1 MSEEVQDDGSR
12 NSASL
17 DESDASGAECATL
30 DASTNISQTTI
41 SQCTMCRSPKSV
53 VNEDIF
59 RLQDGASALPTQEI
73 CGAEAVT
80 ERLKPLRISSPQ
92 GASASSVAKW
102 PCPTC
107 TYDNWPRSLKCAMC
121 GSSNPAAPP
130 APPAPPAAP
139 PAPPAH
145 PPPAY
150 TPHPAHPALG
160 INDICNS
167 QSASIHEL
175 DAGARRSKRR
185 NNTDWIWLQACLGV
199 VEGDARC
206 VETYLSGGGDPAR
219 ALTHAE
225 VALLNRASAFD
236 AGHTLVHLAIRFQ
249 RQEILSTLLSRIS
262 GGGPGLKR
270 SPSYIAP
277 DLASAIRRHIA
288 STVRYKKGGFPVRYI
303 GEFSTFYLPAEISEL
318 PAAIQEQLFSELLDR
333 EAQATLEG
341 ARPPLLNWR
350 GSRLYALW
358 NRSAGD
364 CLPDA
369 LCQAAWGVADR
380 HNTLRAALHDAL
392 QQRAL
397 YARWAAWER
406 AQAARLQYAPSEA
419 QLRAEWARLAAAAAR
434 PGQALH
440 QLHVWALAHVLR
452 RPILVY
458 GVDVVNSFRGEAL
471 GYARF
476 RGLYLPL
483 LCEAEGCS
491 KSPLSLA
498 YTRGHFSA
506 LVPLA
511 PRVLDERAAAL
522 PLTDPDGKLLPV
534 HFLSA
539 DEVRPQL
546 PLPPPKQSM
555 PHHMFPGTVQ
565 NCQFCRCVLY
575 IPNLQSSTRPAHLMC
590 DPESVVRRW
599 VCAGEW
605 RGVLAA
611 RQALPPRPLLQ
622 AQLLEE
628 WLNHYRRLAYV
639 LLSVYYIARVYAA
652 AAPAAGAAVGGVA
665 QPTTRRLAYVLLS
678 VYYIARVYA
687 AAAPAAGAAVG
698 GVAQPLPPPG
708 RVYMPPRPL
717 LQAQLLEEWLN
728 HYRRLAY
735 VLLSVYYI
743 ARVYAAAAPAA
754 GATVG
759 GVAQPLP
766 PPGRV
771 YMPPRPLLQAQLL
784 EEWLNHY
791 RRLAYVLLSVYYIA
805 RVYAAAAPAAGEL
818 CWRIAQPHR
827 RWHYCSLYTI

>member
-41 SQCTMCRSPKSV
+41 SQMTASSVTATEGAKWCCHVCTYENFPLSRKCTMCRSPKSV

-206 VETYLSGGGDPAR
+206 VESYLSGGGDPAR

-539 DEVRPQL
+539 DE
-546 PLPPPKQSM
+546 
-555 PHHMFPGTVQ
+555 
-565 NCQFCRCVLY
+565 
-575 IPNLQSSTRPAHLMC
+575 MC

-628 WLNHYRRLAYV
+628 WLNHYRRLAQQT
-639 LLSVYYIARVYAA
+639 RG
-652 AAPAAGAAVGGVA
+652 PA
-665 QPTTRRLAYVLLS
+665 
-678 VYYIARVYA
+678 
-687 AAAPAAGAAVG
+687 
-698 GVAQPLPPPG
+698 
-708 RVYMPPRPL
+708 PPR
-717 LQAQLLEEWLN
+717 LQA
-728 HYRRLAY
+728 
-735 VLLSVYYI
+735 
-743 ARVYAAAAPAA
+743 
-754 GATVG
+754 
-759 GVAQPLP
+759 P
-766 PPGRV
+766 PDFSSD
-771 YMPPRPLLQAQLL
+771 ADADADTDD
-784 EEWLNHY
+784 E
-791 RRLAYVLLSVYYIA
+791 
-805 RVYAAAAPAAGEL
+805 
-818 CWRIAQPHR
+818 
-827 RWHYCSLYTI
+827 

>member
-1 MSEEVQDDGSR
+1 MSEELQDDGSR

-41 SQCTMCRSPKSV
+41 SQMTASSVTATEGAKWCCHVCTYENFPLSRKCTMCRSPKSV

-102 PCPTC
+102 SCPTC

-130 APPAPPAAP
+130 APA
-139 PAPPAH
+139 
-145 PPPAY
+145 PPAY

-167 QSASIHEL
+167 QSESIHEL
-175 DAGARRSKRR
+175 EPGARRSKRR
-185 NNTDWIWLQACLGV
+185 NNTDWLWLQACLGV
-199 VEGDARC
+199 LEGDARC
-206 VETYLSGGGDPAR
+206 VDAYLAAGGDPAR
-219 ALTHAE
+219 ALSAAE
-225 VALLNRASAFD
+225 VALLDRASAFD

-277 DLASAIRRHIA
+277 DIASAIRRHIA
-288 STVRYKKGGFPVRYI
+288 STVRYKKGGFPARYI
-303 GEFSTFYLPAEISEL
+303 GEFCTFYLPAEISEL
-318 PAAIQEQLFSELLDR
+318 PAAIQEQLYSELLDR

-380 HNTLRAALHDAL
+380 HNTLRAALADAL

-483 LCEAEGCS
+483 LCEADACS
-491 KSPLSLA
+491 KSPLGLA

-506 LVPLA
+506 LVARA
-511 PRVLDERAAAL
+511 PARTDGAPPRHDAAL
-522 PLTDPDGKLLPV
+522 PLTDADGQLLPV

-539 DEVRPQL
+539 DEM
-546 PLPPPKQSM
+546 S
-555 PHHMFPGTVQ
+555 
-565 NCQFCRCVLY
+565 
-575 IPNLQSSTRPAHLMC
+575 

-599 VCAGEW
+599 VSAGEW

-628 WLNHYRRLAYV
+628 WLNHYRRLAY
-639 LLSVYYIARVYAA
+639 RG
-652 AAPAAGAAVGGVA
+652 PA
-665 QPTTRRLAYVLLS
+665 
-678 VYYIARVYA
+678 
-687 AAAPAAGAAVG
+687 
-698 GVAQPLPPPG
+698 
-708 RVYMPPRPL
+708 PPR
-717 LQAQLLEEWLN
+717 LQAPDFSSDADADADTDDE
-728 HYRRLAY
+728 
-735 VLLSVYYI
+735 
-743 ARVYAAAAPAA
+743 
-754 GATVG
+754 
-759 GVAQPLP
+759 
-766 PPGRV
+766 
-771 YMPPRPLLQAQLL
+771 
-784 EEWLNHY
+784 
-791 RRLAYVLLSVYYIA
+791 
-805 RVYAAAAPAAGEL
+805 
-818 CWRIAQPHR
+818 
-827 RWHYCSLYTI
+827 

>member
-41 SQCTMCRSPKSV
+41 SQMTASSVTATEGAKWCCHVCTYENFPLSRKCTMCRSPKSV

-102 PCPTC
+102 SCPVSTALRGASQRATLVDGPCVQTC
-107 TYDNWPRSLKCAMC
+107 TYDNWPRALKCAMC
-121 GSSNPAAPP
+121 GTTNPAAPP
-130 APPAPPAAP
+130 APPAPAPAAP
-139 PAPPAH
+139 PPAPA
-145 PPPAY
+145 
-150 TPHPAHPALG
+150 PHPAHPALG

-167 QSASIHEL
+167 QSESIHEL
-175 DAGARRSKRR
+175 DGARRSKRR
-185 NNTDWIWLQACLGV
+185 NTTDWMWLQACLGV

-206 VETYLSGGGDPAR
+206 VDAYLAGGGDPAR
-219 ALTHAE
+219 ALTAAE
-225 VALLNRASAFD
+225 VALLDRASAFD
-236 AGHTLVHLAIRFQ
+236 AGHTLVHLAIRYGPPTPARSLLQCF
-249 RQEILSTLLSRIS
+249 STSCVSDSSDKRFYRRFCHGYQAAGPVSRDLLPIS
-262 GGGPGLKR
+262 FFVNVK
-270 SPSYIAP
+270 SSVAAP

-288 STVRYKKGGFPVRYI
+288 STVRYKKGGFPARYI
-303 GEFSTFYLPAEISEL
+303 GEFCTFYLPAEISEL
-318 PAAIQEQLFSELLDR
+318 PAAIQDQLFSELLDR

-380 HNTLRAALHDAL
+380 HNTLRAALADAL
-392 QQRAL
+392 AQRGL

-452 RPILVY
+452 RPIVVY
-458 GVDVVNSFRGEAL
+458 GVDVVSSFRGEAL

-483 LCEAEGCS
+483 QCEPEACS
-491 KSPLSLA
+491 TSPLGLA

-506 LVPLA
+506 LVARARP
-511 PRVLDERAAAL
+511 DRAAAL
-522 PLTDPDGKLLPV
+522 PLTDADGKLLPM
-534 HFLSA
+534 S
-539 DEVRPQL
+539 
-546 PLPPPKQSM
+546 
-555 PHHMFPGTVQ
+555 
-565 NCQFCRCVLY
+565 
-575 IPNLQSSTRPAHLMC
+575 

-605 RGVLAA
+605 RGMLAA

-628 WLNHYRRLAYV
+628 WLNHYRRLAQQT
-639 LLSVYYIARVYAA
+639 RG
-652 AAPAAGAAVGGVA
+652 PA
-665 QPTTRRLAYVLLS
+665 
-678 VYYIARVYA
+678 
-687 AAAPAAGAAVG
+687 
-698 GVAQPLPPPG
+698 
-708 RVYMPPRPL
+708 PPR
-717 LQAQLLEEWLN
+717 LQAPDFSSDADVDADTDDE
-728 HYRRLAY
+728 
-735 VLLSVYYI
+735 
-743 ARVYAAAAPAA
+743 
-754 GATVG
+754 
-759 GVAQPLP
+759 
-766 PPGRV
+766 
-771 YMPPRPLLQAQLL
+771 
-784 EEWLNHY
+784 
-791 RRLAYVLLSVYYIA
+791 
-805 RVYAAAAPAAGEL
+805 
-818 CWRIAQPHR
+818 
-827 RWHYCSLYTI
+827 